1 MEIHE
6 TFSIYNIEGVI
17 EADRW
22 AKETAEK
29 VLLNLGN

>member
-1 MEIHE
+1 MHE
-6 TFSIYNIEGVI
+6 TFSIYNIERVI

-29 VLLNLGN
+29 LLLRLGN